1 MPACVCL
8 KSPPKRSLNLV
19 YIQTAS
25 PAPFSKNPLSS
36 QPYSKGSLSW
46 KTIHCTAF
54 CTPAAFVILQLP
66 LAYEC
71 IYTYMHPST
80 SIRTKTIGGN
90 TFEQS
95 LSHERII
102 LRKSFGLGKEEKRK
116 EKKRKKGEALLTTA
130 TMSNARL
137 LSNRHRRDYG
147 HSLARIAPRR
157 DFFNL
162 VQLGNAYV
170 FVVRRRRISL
180 TVTDVSFSTSKPR
193 RWDPRRIWTLR
204 SPLPSKIT
212 GA

>member
-66 LAYEC
+66 LAYVY
-71 IYTYMHPST
+71 IYIYAPVDIDSHKNNRRQHVRTESLPRADNPSKI
-80 SIRTKTIGGN
+80 IRV
-90 TFEQS
+90 
-95 LSHERII
+95 
-102 LRKSFGLGKEEKRK
+102 GKRREKKR
-116 EKKRKKGEALLTTA
+116 KKRKKGEALLTTA

-193 RWDPRRIWTLR
+193 RWDPRRRWTLR

>member
-1 MPACVCL
+1 
-8 KSPPKRSLNLV
+8 
-19 YIQTAS
+19 
-25 PAPFSKNPLSS
+25 
-36 QPYSKGSLSW
+36 
-46 KTIHCTAF
+46 
-54 CTPAAFVILQLP
+54 
-66 LAYEC
+66 
-71 IYTYMHPST
+71 MHPST

-180 TVTDVSFSTSKPR
+180 TVTDVSFSVETAPMGSATKMNSSFSASIENNR
-193 RWDPRRIWTLR
+193 RVTIR
-204 SPLPSKIT
+204 
-212 GA
+212 

>member
-147 HSLARIAPRR
+147 HSLARI
-157 DFFNL
+157 DET
-162 VQLGNAYV
+162 
-170 FVVRRRRISL
+170 SL
-180 TVTDVSFSTSKPR
+180 TSFSLETRTYS
-193 RWDPRRIWTLR
+193 
-204 SPLPSKIT
+204 SCE
-212 GA
+212 GEEYH

>member
-1 MPACVCL
+1 MRTLKIPPETEFKSRIYPNSFAGSLFEKSPLFSTLFQRFFILENYSLYRVLHSCRIRDFATPACI
-8 KSPPKRSLNLV
+8 RV
-19 YIQTAS
+19 YIYIY
-25 PAPFSKNPLSS
+25 APVDIDSHKNNRRQHVRTESLPRADNPSK
-36 QPYSKGSLSW
+36 
-46 KTIHCTAF
+46 I
-54 CTPAAFVILQLP
+54 
-66 LAYEC
+66 
-71 IYTYMHPST
+71 
-80 SIRTKTIGGN
+80 IRVGK
-90 TFEQS
+90 
-95 LSHERII
+95 
-102 LRKSFGLGKEEKRK
+102 RKEKRK

-193 RWDPRRIWTLR
+193 RWDPRRR
-204 SPLPSKIT
+204 
-212 GA
+212 

>member
-1 MPACVCL
+1 MENYSLYRVLHSCRIRDFATPACI
-8 KSPPKRSLNLV
+8 RV
-19 YIQTAS
+19 YIYIY
-25 PAPFSKNPLSS
+25 APVDIDSHKNNRR
-36 QPYSKGSLSW
+36 Q
-46 KTIHCTAF
+46 H
-54 CTPAAFVILQLP
+54 V
-66 LAYEC
+66 
-71 IYTYMHPST
+71 
-80 SIRTKTIGGN
+80 RTL
-90 TFEQS
+90 ES

-170 FVVRRRRISL
+170 FVVRRRKISL

-193 RWDPRRIWTLR
+193 RWDPRRR
-204 SPLPSKIT
+204 
-212 GA
+212 